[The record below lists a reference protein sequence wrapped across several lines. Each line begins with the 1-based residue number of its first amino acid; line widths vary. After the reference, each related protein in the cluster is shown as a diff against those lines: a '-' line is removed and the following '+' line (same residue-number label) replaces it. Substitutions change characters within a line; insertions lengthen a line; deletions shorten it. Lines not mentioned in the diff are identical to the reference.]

1 MTVRR
6 LWNPLK
12 PVNGSGLMYIWLEA
26 WVIPQASRLA
36 EEDKQKKTHI
46 HRFIHTGDDPQRHW

>member
-1 MTVRR
+1 M
-6 LWNPLK
+6 K